1 MNMNKIIT
9 SICVTVASAALTF
22 SALTMGSF
30 AAQPPMQYSDGAHNC
45 VFVTDGE
52 TGISYWYEGG
62 ARQGV
67 LGDRKNLV
75 YDGTERGREIYD
87 PKTNAWFWLDVDR
100 DGAKAVYKEVFI
112 PYIYQDDTAVGIN
125 ETELNSRAAVC
136 DAMNNSSGLGA
147 LLVQSIKDGAGKWVR
162 YDGDGKMIKGWYTE
176 DGSIVA
182 EQKGQ
187 TYYYDQLTGL
197 MARGWITIGGVRY
210 HFNEVTGVLD
220 DRVSEGSSN
229 GNSGYGNNATSYDE
243 FANEM
248 LAKVNA
254 LRREQGVGELTLDE
268 QCKNVSAIRVV
279 EISSLYSHTRP
290 DGRKSST
297 TWDDLGYQWSGVGEN
312 IAKIGEYYNTTSSLT
327 KRADEFYDLFKNSS
341 SHYSS
346 MINSKWKKAYFNI
359 YITYE
364 EDGETVYHC
373 VQTFSM

>member
-9 SICVTVASAALTF
+9 SICVIVASAVLGF
-22 SALTMGSF
+22 STITMGSF
-30 AAQPPMQYSDGAHNC
+30 AAQPPMRYSDGAHNC

-52 TGISYWYEGG
+52 TGLSYWYEGDE
-62 ARQGV
+62 RQGV
-67 LGDRKNLV
+67 LGDHKNV
-75 YDGTERGREIYD
+75 VFDGTERGREIYD
-87 PKTNAWFWLDVDR
+87 PKTNAWYWLDVDR
-100 DGAKAVYKEVFI
+100 NGAKAVSKEVYI
-112 PYIYQDDTAVGIN
+112 PYIFQEDEKLLANPDK
-125 ETELNSRAAVC
+125 LRQAANVT
-136 DAMNNSSGLGA
+136 DATSGSEGLGDF
-147 LLVQSIKDGAGKWVR
+147 LIRSVKEKTGKWVR
-162 YDGDGKMIKGWYTE
+162 YDANGELIKGWYTE
-176 DGSIVA
+176 DGSIVPG
-182 EQKGQ
+182 QKGNV
-187 TYYYDQLTGL
+187 YFYDQQTGL
-197 MARGWITIGGVRY
+197 MAKGWITIEGVRC

-229 GNSGYGNNATSYDE
+229 RNSGYGNNATSYDE

-327 KRADEFYDLFKNSS
+327 QRADEFYDLFKHSS

-373 VQTFSM
+373 VQTFSK